1 MRKYP
6 LRVYPK
12 HGSLWFVDLERRW
25 HKLCRIDAGE
35 AAMYEALAKLHQ
47 ELPLSRIPAAIA
59 KFKAE
64 YLPGLAVSTQKEHE
78 RLLDIAAEDLEA
90 FDVPDVQP
98 SDVARSVRNLFGD
111 QVVDGK
117 HRAARLTAGR
127 HYKARLSTFFRWC
140 VEQGLRS
147 SNPCREIWLKAPP
160 RRDRYVTDDEFG
172 KIRAALL
179 LGDDK
184 KPTRAGEMARAY
196 AELCYLTIQRPTD
209 VRRLLWSQVRDD
221 VVAFK
226 PSKTA
231 GSSGARV
238 LVPITPAIRAVL
250 ERARAFVPK
259 TKKGKEQKELKSIY
273 VVHALDGSPYTMSG
287 LRSAWK
293 RACKRAEV
301 KNATIKD
308 LRAKA
313 LTDARHAGY
322 GKEALQVA
330 AAHSSYETTEIYLK
344 PFEEPLSTVR
354 LMLPEL
360 DTKWKS

>member
-1 MRKYP
+1 MTRKYP
-6 LRVYPK
+6 PRVYLK
-12 HGSLWFVDLERRW
+12 HGSLWFVDLARKW
-25 HKLCRIDAGE
+25 HKLCRADAGE
-35 AAMYEALAKLHQ
+35 VVMYQALAALVAA
-47 ELPLSRIPAAIA
+47 LPLSRIPAAIA
-59 KFKAE
+59 RFKDE
-64 YLPGLAVSTQKEHE
+64 YLPGLAVTTQKEHE
-78 RLLDIAAEDLEA
+78 RLLDIAGEEFEA
-90 FDVPDVQP
+90 FDVPDVEP
-98 SDVARSVRNLFGD
+98 SDVSRSIKNRYAG
-111 QVVDGK
+111 
-117 HRAARLTAGR
+117 RPTAAR

-160 RRDRYVTDDEFG
+160 RRDRYITDDEFG

-179 LGDDK
+179 VGDDK
-184 KPTRAGEMARAY
+184 KATRAGEMARAF
-196 AELCYLTIQRPTD
+196 AELCYLTLQRPTD

-293 RACKRAEV
+293 RACKRAGV

-313 LTDARHAGY
+313 LTDARRAGY

-354 LMLPEL
+354 LTLPEI
-360 DTKWKS
+360 TS

>member
-1 MRKYP
+1 MRKLP
-6 LRVYPK
+6 RRVYLN
-12 HGSLWFVDLERRW
+12 HGSLWFVDIERKW
-25 HKLCRIDAGE
+25 HRLCRADAGE
-35 AAMYEALAKLHQ
+35 LAMYQALAARIEAL
-47 ELPLSRIPAAIA
+47 PLNRMPAAIA
-59 KFKAE
+59 RFKLE
-64 YLPGLAVSTQKEHE
+64 YLPGLAATTQKEHT
-78 RLLDIAAEDLEA
+78 RLLDVAADEFEE
-90 FDVPDVQP
+90 FDVADVQP
-98 SDVARSVRNLFGD
+98 SDVARSVRNVYGD
-111 QVVDGK
+111 QLVDGK
-117 HRAARLTAGR
+117 PKRARLTAGR

-160 RRDRYVTDDEFG
+160 RRDRYITDDEFG

-179 LGDDK
+179 LGADK
-184 KPTRAGEMARAY
+184 KPTRAGEMARAF
-196 AELCYLTIQRPTD
+196 AELCYLTLQRPTD
-209 VRRLLWSQVRDD
+209 VRHLLWSQVRDD
-221 VVAFK
+221 VVAFR

-238 LVPITPAIRAVL
+238 LVPITPAIREVL
-250 ERARAFVPK
+250 DRARAFVPK

-293 RACKRAEV
+293 RACERAEV
-301 KNATIKD
+301 KNATVKD

-313 LTDARHAGY
+313 LTDARRAGY

-354 LMLPEL
+354 LTLPEL
-360 DTKWKS
+360 P

>member
-1 MRKYP
+1 MTRKLP
-6 LRVYPK
+6 KRVYLK
-12 HGSLWFVDLERRW
+12 HGSLWFVDIERKW
-25 HKLCRIDAGE
+25 HKLCRAEAGE
-35 AAMYEALAKLHQ
+35 LAMCQALAARLEAL
-47 ELPLSRIPAAIA
+47 PLNRMPAAIA
-59 KFKAE
+59 RFKLD
-64 YLPGLAVSTQKEHE
+64 YLPGLAVTTQKEHD
-78 RLLDIAAEDLEA
+78 RLLDVAGDEFAA

-98 SDVARSVRNLFGD
+98 SDISRSIKNRYAG
-111 QVVDGK
+111 
-117 HRAARLTAGR
+117 RPTAGR

-160 RRDRYVTDDEFG
+160 RRDRYITDDEFG
-172 KIRAALL
+172 KIRAAMLV
-179 LGDDK
+179 GDDGK
-184 KPTRAGEMARAY
+184 ATRAGEMARAY
-196 AELCYLTIQRPTD
+196 VELCYLTLQRPTD

-238 LVPITPAIRAVL
+238 LVPITPAIRDVL

-259 TKKGKEQKELKSIY
+259 TRKGKLQTTLKSIY
-273 VVHALDGSPYTMSG
+273 VIHALDGSPYTMRG
-287 LRSAWK
+287 LHSAWR
-293 RACKRAEV
+293 RACGRV
-301 KNATIKD
+301 DIVNATIKD

-313 LTDARHAGY
+313 LTDARRAGY

-354 LMLPEL
+354 LTLPEL
-360 DTKWKS
+360 K

>member
-1 MRKYP
+1 MRKLP
-6 LRVYPK
+6 RRVYPK
-12 HGSLWFVDLERRW
+12 HGSLWFVDIARKW
-25 HKLCRIDAGE
+25 HKLCRADAGE
-35 AAMYEALAKLHQ
+35 AAMYQALAARIEAL
-47 ELPLSRIPAAIA
+47 PLNRMPAAIA
-59 KFKAE
+59 QFKLD
-64 YLPGLAVSTQKEHE
+64 YLPSLAVTTQKEHA
-78 RLLDIAAEDLEA
+78 RLLDVAADEFED

-98 SDVARSVRNLFGD
+98 SDVALSVKNRYAG
-111 QVVDGK
+111 
-117 HRAARLTAGR
+117 RPTAGR

-140 VEQGLRS
+140 VERGLRS

-160 RRDRYVTDDEFG
+160 RRDRYITDDEFG

-179 LGDDK
+179 VGDDK
-184 KPTRAGEMARAY
+184 KPTRAGEMARAFV
-196 AELCYLTIQRPTD
+196 ELCYLTLQRPTD

-238 LVPITPAIRAVL
+238 LVPITPAIRAVV

-259 TKKGKEQKELKSIY
+259 TKKGKLQKELKSIY

-293 RACKRAEV
+293 RACARVEV
-301 KNATIKD
+301 DGVRVGIKNATIKD

-313 LTDARHAGY
+313 LTDARRAGY

-354 LMLPEL
+354 LTLPEL
-360 DTKWKS
+360 K